1 MNVNAI
7 KVSSLSQTPQ
17 CQPLRSGLK
26 NNACTEGGKLNFMT
40 HDNVKLSETLG
51 NKLNILA

>member
-7 KVSSLSQTPQ
+7 KSSSLSQTPQ

-26 NNACTEGGKLNFMT
+26 NNAVLEGSKLNFMT

>member
-1 MNVNAI
+1 MNVSAI
-7 KVSSLSQTPQ
+7 KFSSLAQTPQ

-26 NNACTEGGKLNFMT
+26 NTANALGEKLNFMT
-40 HDNVKLSETLG
+40 HDNVKLTETLG